1 MHRVEITQT
10 LPVVERI
17 TIPPRDMNNISEAVV
32 FLRSEYNMSAV
43 VFCLKLM
50 SFILFFFFVREPNF
64 IGLNGFHQVSSP
76 FRSDAFVILTA

>member
-50 SFILFFFFVREPNF
+50 SFILFFFLCER
-64 IGLNGFHQVSSP
+64 
-76 FRSDAFVILTA
+76 T